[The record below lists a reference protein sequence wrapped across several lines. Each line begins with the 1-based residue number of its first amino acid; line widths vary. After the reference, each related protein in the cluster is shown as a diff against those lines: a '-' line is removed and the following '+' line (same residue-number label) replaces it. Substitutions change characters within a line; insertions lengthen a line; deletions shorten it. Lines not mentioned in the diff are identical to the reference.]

1 MLSSWKRDLLKGLFW
16 ALLILISLLFYTGAA
31 SHFVYVDF

>member
-1 MLSSWKRDLLKGLFW
+1 MGTSWQQDFLKGLLW
-16 ALLILISLLFYTGAA
+16 SLLILISLLFFTGTA